1 MIVRRATVLLAA
13 LVCICPAP
21 CGAMQDS
28 PAELRL
34 KAERGDAASQYRL
47 AGLYYRGEGVSK
59 DMSEAARWF
68 RKAADQGHSEAQ
80 FTMGNLC
87 EDGTGTAKN
96 LAEAAGW
103 YRKAADQ
110 GLSGAQFNLGRL
122 YFTGTGVAQDRAE
135 AARWFLKAA
144 EQGDTNSQVN
154 MSTLYVQGMG
164 IPVNET
170 EGLAWMMVAATSGND
185 TAVNY
190 LPRMQ
195 NGYSPQVV
203 QAAKTRSNEILRR
216 IQAVKAARPDYVTPQ
231 SLHEAAKAGDMESL
245 KALLAKGAD
254 INAKDGDGITALVW
268 AAIRSQPA
276 AADLLLANGAAV
288 DAATSD
294 SSTALLFAA
303 RSGETDIVR
312 ALLRKGAN
320 ANAPNSSGITALQL
334 AAKSGL
340 ADPVQALLEGG
351 ADPNLADDTGYTPMY
366 YAAASG
372 NLGIATQL
380 LARHANVNA
389 ALKTQQPP
397 RTPLLVAGWNTHT
410 EMVDLLLQNGARDN
424 WLSGVPGFDPRDV
437 GALVLTEGKDGTVM
451 TGDIPLIL
459 ARHLA
464 ARPWRS
470 PDRIAARVGGNNL
483 FRWSEKPKG
492 DGVAGLI
499 AIQDERGNGTM
510 AEMQVPGF
518 IGDGGIIYTDGV
530 SSVADG
536 GPFGDIRTA
545 WVAGGSVTLIRQGAP
560 LNLPMDA
567 AGQVRYVLKNVTGN
581 EPLTL
586 VFRSAAGTEA
596 LRVDFDCV
604 IRGAVENAARFLAF
618 TSKH

>member
-1 MIVRRATVLLAA
+1 MIVRYAAVLLAA

-21 CGAMQDS
+21 CSAMQDS
-28 PAELRL
+28 AAELRPR
-34 KAERGDAASQYRL
+34 AERGDAASQYQL
-47 AGLYYRGEGVSK
+47 AGLYYSGKGVAK

-68 RKAADQGHSEAQ
+68 RKAAEQGHAEAQ
-80 FTMGNLC
+80 FYMGILC
-87 EDGTGTAKN
+87 EDGAGTAKN
-96 LAEAAGW
+96 PAEAAGW
-103 YRKAADQ
+103 WRKAAEQ

-122 YFTGTGVAQDRAE
+122 YFTGAGVAENRAE
-135 AARWFLKAA
+135 AAKWFLKAA

-154 MSTLYVQGMG
+154 ISTLYAQGMG
-164 IPVNET
+164 IPVNEA

-203 QAAKTRSNEILRR
+203 QAAKTRSNEILHR
-216 IQAVKAARPDYVTPQ
+216 IQAVKAARPDYVAPQ
-231 SLHEAAKAGDMESL
+231 SLQDAAKAGDVESL

-276 AADLLLANGAAV
+276 AADLLLANGATV

-312 ALLRKGAN
+312 ALLRKGADVN
-320 ANAPNSSGITALQL
+320 ARNSSGITALQL
-334 AAKSGL
+334 AAKGSL
-340 ADPVQALLEGG
+340 ADPVRALLEGG
-351 ADPNLADDTGYTPMY
+351 ADPNPADDAGYTPMY

-372 NLGIATQL
+372 NLAIATQL
-380 LARHANVNA
+380 LARHADVNA
-389 ALKTQQPP
+389 TLKTQQPP
-397 RTPLLVAGWNTHT
+397 RTPLLVAGWNKHT
-410 EMVDLLLQNGARDN
+410 DMVDLLLKNGARDT
-424 WLSGVPGFDPRDV
+424 WLSGIPGFDPRDV

-451 TGDIPLIL
+451 VGDIPFIL

-470 PDRIAARVGGNNL
+470 PGQIAARVGGNNL
-483 FRWSEKPKG
+483 FRWSEKPNG

-499 AIQDERGNGTM
+499 AIQDERGNGSM
-510 AEMQVPGF
+510 AEIQVPGF
-518 IGDGGIIYTDGV
+518 IGEGGIIFTDGV
-530 SSVADG
+530 SSVAAG
-536 GPFGDIRTA
+536 GPFADIRTA
-545 WVAGGSVTLIRQGAP
+545 WVAGGSVTLLRQGTT

-604 IRGAVENAARFLAF
+604 IRGAIENAARFLVF